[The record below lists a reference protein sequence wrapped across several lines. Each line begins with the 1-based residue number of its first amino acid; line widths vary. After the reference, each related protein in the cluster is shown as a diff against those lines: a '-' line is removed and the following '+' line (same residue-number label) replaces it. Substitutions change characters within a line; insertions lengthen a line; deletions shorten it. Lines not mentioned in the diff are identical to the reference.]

1 MYDPTLWS
9 RQDGGTAIVTGPWT
23 GKLL

>member
-1 MYDPTLWS
+1 MYDPTLWA
-9 RQDGGTAIVTGPWT
+9 REKGEPAIVGGPWT